1 MPYCTQSDIEA
12 VFGARNV
19 ARWSNLDNDD
29 SAADTARINTAIA
42 WASDYL
48 DSRLRRRFAV
58 PLSGGGAV
66 LTDWCAKLAG
76 VWLYEARGQDTRG
89 AQDENANSVRL
100 HKPIVNAELDALLSG
115 ARDIGLDLVRSTE
128 ATAPFIAH

>member
-1 MPYCTQSDIEA
+1 M
-12 VFGARNV
+12 R
-19 ARWSNLDNDD
+19 
-29 SAADTARINTAIA
+29 
-42 WASDYL
+42 
-48 DSRLRRRFAV
+48 
-58 PLSGGGAV
+58 
-66 LTDWCAKLAG
+66 G

-89 AQDENANSVRL
+89 AQDENTNSVRL